1 MPAIES
7 EPRAT
12 EPLWHAHEAF
22 AVIEHIE
29 TQMMAIIEEQYDAD
43 HRENWERYK
52 RRRQTPASW
61 RGHHDIYQYDRLMA
75 ELVSIVQ
82 GQKMR
87 RVRLSE
93 FLREHIRKNGAAGIR
108 DVQQVMRWFKGLN
121 PAQRQAIAE
130 IRRKEEDQ
138 RKRDDP
144 LLDKIR
150 KRFPDFDGSGD
161 SSTLR
166 KLLAKLK
173 KERVR
178 HRT

>member
-1 MPAIES
+1 
-7 EPRAT
+7 
-12 EPLWHAHEAF
+12 
-22 AVIEHIE
+22 
-29 TQMMAIIEEQYDAD
+29 
-43 HRENWERYK
+43 
-52 RRRQTPASW
+52 
-61 RGHHDIYQYDRLMA
+61 
-75 ELVSIVQ
+75 
-82 GQKMR
+82 MR

-138 RKRDDP
+138 RKRDDR